1 MKKRICLNDSIAIA
15 LLYRKIYA
23 DTDILLFD
31 KVLYYQKIVSENLE
45 SMNSTCGL
53 SNKFKEYDFELFTT
67 LKDEKGDMYA
77 VINKDID
84 MEKMYNKYIKSLP
97 EDMLIAT
104 QMPNALN
111 IINLKKED
119 SKTLLKKHLV

>member
-67 LKDEKGDMYA
+67 LKDENGDMYA